1 MEVSKEELEQFDQTL
16 LDNWDEIID
25 KTMKAKYYKDE
36 FIIMQRIISLQFADN
51 QKYLEIIN
59 KVFNYMIKFR
69 KDTETGGINVEK
81 VLEMLAD
88 KER

>member
-16 LDNWDEIID
+16 ENNWDNILDNA
-25 KTMKAKYYKDE
+25 MKVKYYKDE
-36 FIIMQRIISLQFADN
+36 FIIMQRIISIQFAES

-59 KVFNYMIKFR
+59 KVFNYMLQFR
-69 KDTETGGINVEK
+69 KDTETGGIDVKK

-88 KER
+88 KE

>member
-16 LDNWDEIID
+16 ENNWDEIID

-36 FIIMQRIISLQFADN
+36 FIILQRIISVQFAES
-51 QKYLEIIN
+51 QHYLGIIN
-59 KVFNYMIKFR
+59 KVFNYMLKFR
-69 KDTETGGINVEK
+69 KDTETGGIDVEK